1 MKTYNQFITER
12 NKFEKILF
20 QKGIKNISKIVRKNK
35 GSFEKVKDDISNQI
49 KNLRADPDYKF
60 TSLRRGAE
68 NISNR
73 FRDML
78 TPPGVKPNDIAN
90 PTKIR
95 QISTR
100 RANKQS
106 WLGDQKSQLSKPPMH
121 TDNKLDDVVASQFP
135 RNVRGKSTTDNIS
148 SKFKS
153 IPDKTKKL
161 DAKSKIKKF
170 NRNKWNLF
178 NNFKRINQKIHL

>member
-90 PTKIR
+90 PTKVR

-106 WLGDQKSQLSKPPMH
+106 WMGDQKSQLSKPPMH

-170 NRNKWNLF
+170 NRNK
-178 NNFKRINQKIHL
+178 